1 MYIGCRRLLVEVDR
15 TLDYIL
21 AANRTRILLTNDE
34 LDEWRNA
41 TIAQLHAWLL
51 TLGAKVH

>member
-1 MYIGCRRLLVEVDR
+1 MSPSLLVEVDR
-15 TLDYIL
+15 TLDYVL

-34 LDEWRNA
+34 LDEWGNA